1 MFVCEELMRTSFFRR
16 VLTCKYSFHLFKV
29 CKMNSHTVKDP
40 TQFLPP
46 SEVRGM
52 KSLDKEKF
60 NKFIIVPWLEIDE
73 QLVGGAMSIL
83 KKYLMKVLNIKP
95 LRPAFE
101 LLDGEEIVSPP
112 VDSVLMELLAGIE
125 NMVTRTREHGCLY
138 ELDFSTVYW
147 NPRLCTEHERI
158 TSKLESGCV
167 LYDVFAGVGPFSI
180 PAGKKKCNV
189 LANDLNPESYK
200 WLNVNCRLNKVQ
212 QFVKTFN
219 KDGRKFIK
227 EDIKKD
233 IVEKLKN
240 SKFKASIHIT
250 MNLPASAVTFLSAFH
265 GLLCDIDE
273 LSWKT
278 CPIVHVYC
286 FVGGE
291 NPKVDA
297 QTLVEENLGSQLD
310 ENLIEVFYVRNVA
323 PNKEMMRV
331 SFKLSNAVLT
341 ARNNSCE
348 KHSAPEVNEEAPSH
362 KRICLSSEN
371 KETMGKKN
379 NSNTK
384 KVFKVAGSKALK
396 AKKKAKAVQGQLKK
410 VAEMNRKKIAQ
421 VDKQLSDIHDEL
433 RHGSRKETNKIKKV
447 VQNKKPNT
455 SNIEISAMD
464 KLDQLKM

>member
-112 VDSVLMELLAGIE
+112 VDSVL
-125 NMVTRTREHGCLY
+125 
-138 ELDFSTVYW
+138 
-147 NPRLCTEHERI
+147 
-158 TSKLESGCV
+158 
-167 LYDVFAGVGPFSI
+167 
-180 PAGKKKCNV
+180 
-189 LANDLNPESYK
+189 
-200 WLNVNCRLNKVQ
+200 
-212 QFVKTFN
+212 
-219 KDGRKFIK
+219 
-227 EDIKKD
+227 
-233 IVEKLKN
+233 
-240 SKFKASIHIT
+240 
-250 MNLPASAVTFLSAFH
+250 
-265 GLLCDIDE
+265 
-273 LSWKT
+273 
-278 CPIVHVYC
+278 
-286 FVGGE
+286 
-291 NPKVDA
+291 
-297 QTLVEENLGSQLD
+297 
-310 ENLIEVFYVRNVA
+310 
-323 PNKEMMRV
+323 
-331 SFKLSNAVLT
+331 
-341 ARNNSCE
+341 
-348 KHSAPEVNEEAPSH
+348 
-362 KRICLSSEN
+362 
-371 KETMGKKN
+371 
-379 NSNTK
+379 
-384 KVFKVAGSKALK
+384 VAGSKALK